1 MSAIALFE
9 ENQVRRAWY
18 HSEEKWHF
26 AIVDG
31 IAILTDSPNP
41 QVFWRIMKKRLKDE
55 GNETVINYNGLKLTD
70 ADGKQRMTDLELI
83 FTMLG
88 EASTRG
94 CVPPAAV
101 PMNSKSQTKMNTP
114 RQFSLSAPPSFRCE
128 VPFQSIQFSCYPQT
142 SVISLLPQR

>member
-41 QVFWRIMKKRLKDE
+41 QVYWRVMKKRLKDE
-55 GNETVINYNGLKLTD
+55 GNETVINCNGLKLTD
-70 ADGKQRMTDLELI
+70 ADGKQRMTDLELVC
-83 FTMLG
+83 TMPG

-94 CVPPAAV
+94 CVPPAAGRDCAPPAAV
-101 PMNSKSQTKMNTP
+101 PMNSKCQRKM
-114 RQFSLSAPPSFRCE
+114 LPP
-128 VPFQSIQFSCYPQT
+128 
-142 SVISLLPQR
+142 LPL